1 MKALLTFI
9 FPSVKA
15 IVAVMAFMFTV
26 VSASYMGIVSIARTE
41 AKSIEDKVLAV
52 RSADMEYIKDRFDS
66 IDNKLDKL
74 MMQRI
79 KEN

>member
-52 RSADMEYIKDRFDS
+52 RSADMMH
-66 IDNKLDKL
+66 LDKRL
-74 MMQRI
+74 DRIEQLI
-79 KEN
+79 KETK